1 MKIKKMALATTA
13 VTAALALSGCGG
25 GEPTGSAGQAPPAP
39 TSSAAGQQVSADH
52 NEADIAFAQG
62 MIPHHRQAV
71 DMANL
76 AADRAESDQVKQLAT
91 AIQQA
96 QGPEIQQLQGF
107 LAAWGAPE
115 SGGMPNMSQEN
126 NMPGMEQ
133 NGMPGMD
140 QNGMSGMDQNGMS
153 GMSGMMTDQQMQQ
166 LEQASGAEF
175 DRMWLQMMIAHH
187 EGAVQMAQTE
197 LRDGRNPEA
206 KALAQKIID
215 AQQTEITQMQEM
227 LG

>member
-1 MKIKKMALATTA
+1 MTIKKMALATTA
-13 VTAALALSGCGG
+13 VTAALALSACGG
-25 GEPTGSAGQAPPAP
+25 GEATGSAGQAPPAP

-52 NEADIAFAQG
+52 NDADIAFAQG

-115 SGGMPNMSQEN
+115 SGDMPGMGQEH
-126 NMPGMEQ
+126 NMPGME
-133 NGMPGMD
+133 
-140 QNGMSGMDQNGMS
+140 QNGMS
-153 GMSGMMTDQQMQQ
+153 GMSGMMSDQQMQQ
-166 LEQASGAEF
+166 LEQASGVEF

>member
-13 VTAALALSGCGG
+13 VTAALALSACGG
-25 GEPTGSAGQAPPAP
+25 GEATGSAGQAPPAP

-62 MIPHHRQAV
+62 MIPPPRQAV

-115 SGGMPNMSQEN
+115 SGGMPNMSQEH
-126 NMPGMEQ
+126 NMPGME
-133 NGMPGMD
+133 
-140 QNGMSGMDQNGMS
+140 QNGMS
-153 GMSGMMTDQQMQQ
+153 GMSGMMSDQQMQQ
-166 LEQASGAEF
+166 LEQASGVEF

-206 KALAQKIID
+206 KALAQTIID

>member
-13 VTAALALSGCGG
+13 VTAALALSACGG
-25 GEPTGSAGQAPPAP
+25 GEATGSAGQAPPAP
-39 TSSAAGQQVSADH
+39 TSSAAG
-52 NEADIAFAQG
+52 
-62 MIPHHRQAV
+62 
-71 DMANL
+71 
-76 AADRAESDQVKQLAT
+76 
-91 AIQQA
+91 QQA

-115 SGGMPNMSQEN
+115 SGGMPNMSQEH
-126 NMPGMEQ
+126 NMPGME
-133 NGMPGMD
+133 
-140 QNGMSGMDQNGMS
+140 QNGMS
-153 GMSGMMTDQQMQQ
+153 GMSGMMSDQQMQQ
-166 LEQASGAEF
+166 LEQASGVEF

-206 KALAQKIID
+206 KALAQTIID

>member
-13 VTAALALSGCGG
+13 VTAALALSACGG
-25 GEPTGSAGQAPPAP
+25 GEATGSAGQAPPAP

-115 SGGMPNMSQEN
+115 SGGMPNMSQEH
-126 NMPGMEQ
+126 NMPGME
-133 NGMPGMD
+133 
-140 QNGMSGMDQNGMS
+140 QNGMS
-153 GMSGMMTDQQMQQ
+153 GMSGMMSDQQMQQ
-166 LEQASGAEF
+166 LEQASGVEF
-175 DRMWLQMMIAHH
+175 DRMWLEMMIAHH

>member
-1 MKIKKMALATTA
+1 MALATTA
-13 VTAALALSGCGG
+13 VTAALALSACGG
-25 GEPTGSAGQAPPAP
+25 GEATGSAGQAPPAP

-115 SGGMPNMSQEN
+115 SGDMPGMSQEH
-126 NMPGMEQ
+126 NMPGME
-133 NGMPGMD
+133 
-140 QNGMSGMDQNGMS
+140 QNGMS
-153 GMSGMMTDQQMQQ
+153 GMSGMMSDQQMQQ
-166 LEQASGAEF
+166 LEQASGVEF

>member
-13 VTAALALSGCGG
+13 VTAALALSACGG
-25 GEPTGSAGQAPPAP
+25 GEATGSAGQAPPAP

-115 SGGMPNMSQEN
+115 SGGMPNMSQEH
-126 NMPGMEQ
+126 NMPGME
-133 NGMPGMD
+133 
-140 QNGMSGMDQNGMS
+140 QNGMS
-153 GMSGMMTDQQMQQ
+153 GMSGMMSDQQMQQ
-166 LEQASGAEF
+166 LEQASGVEF

-206 KALAQKIID
+206 KALAQTIID
-215 AQQTEITQMQEM
+215 AQQSEITQMQEM